1 MGPREDCDESAERL
15 AFHGQELVQFEFG
28 YAVILGIIFHAAH
41 FAGSQT
47 WCKVVWYGHCEGFP
61 RKKRARSLGWY
72 KGRNGNDQHDWSR
85 YIDCLARQSVS
96 VSYIFRSGNC
106 KREAA
111 ACLSVQ
117 VLSHWMTWGK
127 AFFPAKHK
135 LHSIERYRDLHPKA
149 WDRQQTYSIIY
160 HHISSSKDVPPKVKK
175 IHQTIGVSHHDLP
188 SCVFEW
194 PLRAF
199 LLKTRQA
206 VGTDLQSGFGEGGWH

>member
-1 MGPREDCDESAERL
+1 MAMTSMIYIYIYT
-15 AFHGQELVQFEFG
+15 HI
-28 YAVILGIIFHAAH
+28 YI
-41 FAGSQT
+41 
-47 WCKVVWYGHCEGFP
+47 
-61 RKKRARSLGWY
+61 
-72 KGRNGNDQHDWSR
+72 
-85 YIDCLARQSVS
+85 YIDCRARQSVS

-117 VLSHWMTWGK
+117 VLSHLITWGK

-149 WDRQQTYSIIY
+149 WDRPQTYSIIY

-175 IHQTIGVSHHDLP
+175 IHPTCSTASHRG
-188 SCVFEW
+188 